1 MRANFRFIQYYL
13 PVVDELNNGG
23 VAILTPHNPTSM
35 LSASHIQNESL
46 SHVEA
51 IGSREAERKVVR
63 GKFEALFVA

>member
-1 MRANFRFIQYYL
+1 M
-13 PVVDELNNGG
+13 
-23 VAILTPHNPTSM
+23 TTHNPM

-46 SHVEA
+46 SHVKA